1 MIELLSSVVET
12 RPEKHKSVLG
22 EAHICPCNCL
32 ISKGGMFLNVGEV
45 MKGLT
50 PVQVTIRDSLCQTT
64 GNDKGFA

>member
-1 MIELLSSVVET
+1 
-12 RPEKHKSVLG
+12 
-22 EAHICPCNCL
+22 
-32 ISKGGMFLNVGEV
+32 MFLNVGEV